1 MQLRAEAALAGAA
14 VGGAVEV
21 RDQGCRRARDR
32 ASGEVSY
39 VDNHL
44 RYRFILLSGV
54 QMVGRCWRL

>member
-14 VGGAVEV
+14 VGGAAEV
-21 RDQGCRRARDR
+21 RDQGCRRARNS
-32 ASGEVSY
+32 ASGKVSY